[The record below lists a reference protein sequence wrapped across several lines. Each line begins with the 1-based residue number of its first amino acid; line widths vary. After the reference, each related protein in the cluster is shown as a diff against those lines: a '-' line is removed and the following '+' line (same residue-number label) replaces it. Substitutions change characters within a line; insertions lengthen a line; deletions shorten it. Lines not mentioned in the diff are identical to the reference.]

1 MPCAEHT
8 LCLLIQQIITV
19 CRRHEGDDGLVPAQ
33 HLAEGTA
40 PLSHQVP
47 PPRRMESRGG
57 KEEWG
62 RGGGVEMAEGLAE
75 GQALP
80 GAGPGSQPRQRG
92 ARSRESPRRPSV
104 DSARRAEDWGL
115 HLNAAVSL

>member
-47 PPRRMESRGG
+47 LPRHM
-57 KEEWG
+57 
-62 RGGGVEMAEGLAE
+62 
-75 GQALP
+75 
-80 GAGPGSQPRQRG
+80 
-92 ARSRESPRRPSV
+92 
-104 DSARRAEDWGL
+104 
-115 HLNAAVSL
+115 